1 VGSITN
7 PAKKNKVLAEKMFR
21 DLLLGM
27 SIRRISTAVYNRAG
41 KITNLGKKGK
51 LFWDITPVKR
61 LPERR

>member
-1 VGSITN
+1 
-7 PAKKNKVLAEKMFR
+7 MFR